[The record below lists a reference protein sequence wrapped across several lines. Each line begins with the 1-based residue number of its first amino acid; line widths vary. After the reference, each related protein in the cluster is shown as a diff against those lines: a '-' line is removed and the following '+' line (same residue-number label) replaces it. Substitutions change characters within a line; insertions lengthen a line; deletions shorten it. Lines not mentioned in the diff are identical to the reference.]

1 VIIQT
6 APACK
11 KQWALMHQ
19 IQICTGRE
27 GSWSFFKSRQFLP
40 VAMYSPWKGKS
51 IIACPMDKAKNA
63 WKAANK

>member
-1 VIIQT
+1 
-6 APACK
+6 
-11 KQWALMHQ
+11 MHQ